1 MSDDYLDWTALLDEQ
16 SKPSSGDAQTLKQD
30 AKQDTFDGLSA
41 AQEASR
47 DLRELLQRD
56 DVSAQVKGL
65 VQEHI
70 ELKQKLDALTGKASE
85 SKSPTW
91 NEQRFGFPQ
100 HTAQSRI
107 KDRKRLRYEEQAR
120 MHEKRRLEHH
130 RLDEKLNIK
139 VEQLKADKLRN
150 LAAKRALDK
159 LKQEQNEIIQQRL
172 KTENLLKRKQRQQ
185 ATHKHA
191 ELRQQQ
197 RISALMQQRNKQKAV
212 FENIQKR
219 SSLIAQTKLELEQQN
234 ARDALLKQQAEQA
247 LKQVKTK
254 KQESNR
260 EETLAREKRQA
271 MINSKRIKQR
281 AEKAQMQQAL
291 EKKEAMQQA
300 MLEQKKQLQ
309 AEEARQA
316 RLKSAALQR
325 RREKLAEFD
334 K

>member
-1 MSDDYLDWTALLDEQ
+1 MASDYLDWTALLDEE
-16 SKPSSGDAQTLKQD
+16 SKPLSGDSQTLKQD
-30 AKQDTFDGLSA
+30 AKQHIFDNLSA
-41 AQEASR
+41 EQEASR
-47 DLRELLQRD
+47 DLRELLQRE

-100 HTAQSRI
+100 HTVQSRI
-107 KDRKRLRYEEQAR
+107 KDRKRLRHEEQTR
-120 MHEKRRLEHH
+120 MHEKRRLEHL

-139 VEQLKADKLRN
+139 AEQLKADKLRN

-159 LKQEQNEIIQQRL
+159 FKQQQSEIIQQRL

-185 ATHKHA
+185 EAHKHA

-197 RISALMQQRNKQKAV
+197 RISALMQQRNEQKAV

-234 ARDALLKQQAEQA
+234 ARDALLQQQAEQA

-254 KQESNR
+254 KRDNNR
-260 EETLAREKRQA
+260 EEMLAREKRQQI
-271 MINSKRIKQR
+271 INTKRIKQR
-281 AEKAQMQQAL
+281 AERALVQQAL

-300 MLEQKKQLQ
+300 MLEQKKQEQ
-309 AEEARQA
+309 ADEARQA
-316 RLKSAALQR
+316 RLKSAALQK